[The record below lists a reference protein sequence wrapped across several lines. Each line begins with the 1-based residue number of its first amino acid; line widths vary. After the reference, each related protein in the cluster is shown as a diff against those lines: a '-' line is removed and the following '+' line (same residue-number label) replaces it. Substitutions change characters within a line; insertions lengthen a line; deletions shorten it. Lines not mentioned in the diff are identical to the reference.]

1 MAKPP
6 ATSSSPRIALGGL
19 LAGAAAIGVGRFV
32 YTPIL
37 PAMSHA
43 LGLTTGDAGWIAAAN
58 YIGYLAGALAAGH
71 PRLSRNARLWLVCA
85 LAASSLSTLAMGLA
99 SGFWAFIALRAVGG
113 VASAFVLVYASAL
126 VLRRLA
132 ETGREALSAMHF
144 AGVGVGLT
152 GSAAL
157 VSLMTAAGADWRGL
171 WIGSGV
177 VALAASLFAA
187 ALIPAAAP
195 PPPKAQARTPA
206 AGLARLLWAYGLFGF
221 GYVITATFLVALVRA
236 APAARPLEPYVWL
249 IVGLTAIPS
258 VALWDWVARRL
269 GIGRAFAL
277 ACVLEAGGV
286 ALSVLE
292 PNLWGA
298 ALAAALLGGTYMG
311 ITALG
316 LQGART
322 RSSDP
327 PKALALMTA
336 GFSLGQIVGP
346 IFAGQLA
353 QFAGGLTI
361 PSLAAAAALLVSAGL
376 TFRLP
381 GP

>member
-1 MAKPP
+1 M
-6 ATSSSPRIALGGL
+6 RIAMGGL

-43 LGLTTGDAGWIAAAN
+43 LGLTTAEAGWIAAAN

-71 PRLSRNARLWLVCA
+71 PRLSRDARLWLVCA
-85 LAASSLSTLAMGLA
+85 LAVSSLSTLAMGLT
-99 SGFWAFIALRAVGG
+99 SGFWAFVALRAAGG

-132 ETGREALSAMHF
+132 ETGREALSAVHF
-144 AGVGVGLT
+144 AGVGVGVA

-157 VSLMTAAGADWRGL
+157 VSAMAAAGADWRAL

-177 VALAASLFAA
+177 ISLMASLFAS

-195 PPPKAQARTPA
+195 APKALVQPAPAPGLTP
-206 AGLARLLWAYGLFGF
+206 LLWAYGLFGF
-221 GYVITATFLVALVRA
+221 GYVITATFLVALGRA

-258 VALWDWVARRL
+258 VALWDWIARRL
-269 GIGRAFAL
+269 RIGPAFAL
-277 ACVLEAGGV
+277 ACVLEAAGV

-311 ITALG
+311 VTALG
-316 LQGART
+316 LQGARP

-327 PKALALMTA
+327 PKALAFMTA
-336 GFSLGQIVGP
+336 CFSIGQIAGP

-353 QFAGGLTI
+353 QLAGGLTL
-361 PSLAAAAALLVSAGL
+361 PSLIAAGALLVSAAL
-376 TFRLP
+376 TVRLP